1 MSCET
6 SLNQLSVETRAK
18 LRSSQLLT
26 SLPQVVSELLQNS
39 LDAGAS
45 QVDIGVDCEEW
56 TCWVRDNGAGISNA
70 GLTMIGK
77 GSEEGRYNTS
87 KAYTPASLESVSTFG
102 FRGEALSSMAELC
115 CLEISS
121 RTSRSRE
128 SWSVILKGGK
138 PLYSGPSIRWR
149 RETAGTVVCVRDA
162 FFSLP
167 IRRQSHPSTA
177 KTIDA
182 IKQELEAYALMFPN
196 VSFTLQDDSKSRE
209 SASSKGHVLRVP
221 KTRSI
226 LAAFRH
232 MYGRALTEHVEEIN
246 ATSGDLKLE
255 GFMSLV
261 GARSKAHQYLY
272 INKHPISFCDL
283 HRLIDSKFSN
293 STFIKHAYDE
303 GGETSLRSSV
313 RRSPRKGEK
322 KPIYVLNLVIP
333 TRLIDNCLEPAKSI
347 VQIEHKNVVT
357 TFLSSVID
365 SFLIRYGFA
374 SGKRGAEEGY
384 DSPPKKRKVSIVPDS
399 TAKINAAQP
408 PASRKAEPKAVFI
421 HPGNISE
428 ESPPTRVWE
437 DPATGEMFI
446 VNARTGN
453 SYAQHSSHKSDGPCT
468 ANTNRTL
475 RIPRLLKKDQDG
487 LCSGPAHDKMPDWLQ
502 EALSANNAYA
512 TAEPKIPS
520 LPLFANQAS
529 DDQGYASNYS
539 KNPSCC
545 AHAFG
550 ASYLQSRSSSSENA
564 RARFHK
570 GDLLKAQVINQVDRK
585 FIACLVD
592 LDHSAHRENGKPQE
606 KCTAGGSTLILID
619 QHAADERVR
628 VERFLREICSGFLR
642 HCEGTGG
649 VEVSELSPAVPI
661 LLTRHEAS
669 RLATIE
675 EVQSAFDR
683 WGIRFEGLAKL
694 TSESECVGDEA
705 SGGYVQVFVS
715 AIPAIVGDKLLI
727 NDELRDLVKGYLGTL
742 ESEGASPLNL
752 SQQKDADNIKDDESQ
767 WLKALRWC
775 PQELLDLIN
784 SKACRGA
791 VMFNDPLSLEQCERL
806 VTHLAATA
814 FPFQCAHG
822 RPSLVPLTHVSVNS
836 GRRSAPA
843 LDWTRLS

>member
-18 LRSSQLLT
+18 LRSAQLLT

-56 TCWVRDNGAGISNA
+56 SCWVRDNGAGISKA

-77 GSEEGRYNTS
+77 GSEEGRYT
-87 KAYTPASLESVSTFG
+87 
-102 FRGEALSSMAELC
+102 LSSMAELC

-121 RTSRSRE
+121 RTSQSPE

-138 PLYSGPSIRWR
+138 FLYSGPSIRWR

-162 FFSLP
+162 FYSLP
-167 IRRQSHPSTA
+167 IRRQSHPSSA

-182 IKQELEAYALMFPN
+182 IKQELEAYALMFPC

-209 SASSKGHVLRVP
+209 NASSKGHVLRIP

-232 MYGRALTEHVEEIN
+232 MYGRALTEHVEEID
-246 ATSGDLKLE
+246 ATLE
-255 GFMSLV
+255 ICFPD
-261 GARSKAHQYLY
+261 

-283 HRLIDSKFSN
+283 HRLIDNKFSN
-293 STFIKHAYDE
+293 STFLKHVSRIYVE
-303 GGETSLRSSV
+303 SLRFLNRKVVLNSVLAV

-333 TRLIDNCLEPAKSI
+333 TRLIDNCLEPAKSA
-347 VQIEHKNVVT
+347 VQIEDKNAVT

-365 SFLIRYGFA
+365 SFLIRHSFA
-374 SGKRGAEEGY
+374 S
-384 DSPPKKRKVSIVPDS
+384 DPDS
-399 TAKINAAQP
+399 AAQKNVL
-408 PASRKAEPKAVFI
+408 ASRKAEPNEARAVFI
-421 HPGNISE
+421 HPVSSREPIIKLWYSVDRNQKGNTSDEI
-428 ESPPTRVWE
+428 PKTMVWE
-437 DPATGEMFI
+437 DPGMDEMFI
-446 VNARTGN
+446 VNAPTGN
-453 SYAQHSSHKSDGPCT
+453 SHSIDGTNT
-468 ANTNRTL
+468 ASVNRVS
-475 RIPRLLKKDQDG
+475 RIPRPMRKG
-487 LCSGPAHDKMPDWLQ
+487 GPCSGPMPDWLQ
-502 EALSANNAYA
+502 EALIANNAYS
-512 TAEPKIPS
+512 TTQPKIPS
-520 LPLFANQAS
+520 LSLFSNQAS
-529 DDQGYASNYS
+529 DDQGCAVVHSNH
-539 KNPSCC
+539 PSCC
-545 AHAFG
+545 APPFG
-550 ASYLQSRSSSSENA
+550 TP
-564 RARFHK
+564 FHK

-592 LDHSAHRENGKPQE
+592 LDHSTHGQTPKNLA
-606 KCTAGGSTLILID
+606 ADGSTLILID

-628 VERFLREICSGFLR
+628 VERFLTEICSGFLQ

-669 RLATIE
+669 RLAAIE

-683 WGIRFEGLAKL
+683 WGVRFDGLTKL
-694 TSESECVGDEA
+694 TPLESECEA
-705 SGGYVQVFVS
+705 SDGYVQVFVR
-715 AIPAIVGDKLLI
+715 AIPAIVGDKLLM
-727 NDELRDLVKGYLGTL
+727 NDELQDLVKGYLGTL
-742 ESEGASPLNL
+742 ESEGAYPPNL
-752 SQQKDADNIKDDESQ
+752 SQHKDVDNIKNDESR

-775 PQELLDLIN
+775 PRELLDLIN

-806 VTHLAATA
+806 VRHLAATA

-822 RPSLVPLTHVSVNS
+822 RLTFP
-836 GRRSAPA
+836 RSFDSCKYQERQAIPTGIG
-843 LDWTRLS
+843 LDEAEPTHAGLKYRYRVRLGDLY

>member
-6 SLNQLSVETRAK
+6 SLKQLSVETRAK
-18 LRSSQLLT
+18 LRSAQLLT
-26 SLPQVVSELLQNS
+26 SLPQVISELLQNS

-45 QVDIGVDCEEW
+45 QVDIGVDCEDW
-56 TCWVRDNGAGISNA
+56 SCWVRDNGAGISKA

-87 KAYTPASLESVSTFG
+87 KAYTPASLDFVSTFG

-121 RTSRSRE
+121 RTSQSRE

-138 PLYSGPSIRWR
+138 SLYSGPSIRWR
-149 RETAGTVVCVRDA
+149 RENPGSVVCVRDA

-177 KTIDA
+177 KTIDG
-182 IKQELEAYALMFPN
+182 IKQEVEAYALMFPD
-196 VSFTLQDDSKSRE
+196 VAFTLQDDSKSRDN
-209 SASSKGHVLRVP
+209 ASSKGHVLRVP

-232 MYGRALTEHVEEIN
+232 MYGRALTAHVEEID
-246 ATSGDLKLE
+246 ATSGDLKVE

-261 GARSKAHQYLY
+261 GARSKVHQYLY

-283 HRLIDSKFSN
+283 HRLIDNKFSN
-293 STFIKHAYDE
+293 STFMKHAYDE

-322 KPIYVLNLVIP
+322 RAIYVLNLGIP
-333 TRLIDNCLEPAKSI
+333 TRLIDNCLEPAKSA

-365 SFLIRYGFA
+365 SFLIRHGFT
-374 SGKRGAEEGY
+374 SDKRGAEEGCG
-384 DSPPKKRKVSIVPDS
+384 SPPKKRKVSMVPNSADQN
-399 TAKINAAQP
+399 KVLQP
-408 PASRKAEPKAVFI
+408 PANRKTEPKEARAVFI
-421 HPGNISE
+421 HPGNMSE
-428 ESPPTRVWE
+428 EIPRTTVRE
-437 DPATGEMFI
+437 TGEMFI
-446 VNARTGN
+446 VNPRTGN
-453 SYAQHSSHKSDGPCT
+453 SYLQSSRHKIDGT
-468 ANTNRTL
+468 NSASANRVS
-475 RIPRLLKKDQDG
+475 RIPRLLREG
-487 LCSGPAHDKMPDWLQ
+487 PCSGPAQHKMPDWLQ
-502 EALSANNAYA
+502 EALIANNAYA
-512 TAEPKIPS
+512 TTEPRIPS

-529 DDQGYASNYS
+529 DDQGCPIVHSNHPWSCAS
-539 KNPSCC
+539 
-545 AHAFG
+545 AFG
-550 ASYLQSRSSSSENA
+550 TSYLQSGSEHA
-564 RARFHK
+564 RTRFHK
-570 GDLLKAQVINQVDRK
+570 GDLLKARVINQVDRK

-592 LDHSAHRENGKPQE
+592 LDHSTHQEHGKPP
-606 KCTAGGSTLILID
+606 KNLAAGGSTLILID

-628 VERFLREICSGFLR
+628 VERFLTEICFGFLR

-661 LLTRHEAS
+661 LLTHHEAS
-669 RLATIE
+669 RLATI

-694 TSESECVGDEA
+694 TSFESECVRDEA
-705 SGGYVQVFVS
+705 SGGYSQVFIR
-715 AIPAIVGDKLLI
+715 AIPAIVSDKLLV

-742 ESEGASPLNL
+742 ESEGASPPNL
-752 SQQKDADNIKDDESQ
+752 SQQKDVDNIKDDESR

-806 VTHLAATA
+806 VRNLAATA

-822 RPSLVPLTHVSVNS
+822 RPSLVPLTHVSIKS
-836 GRRSAPA
+836 GGRSAPA

>member
-18 LRSSQLLT
+18 LRSAQLLT

-45 QVDIGVDCEEW
+45 QIDIGVDCEEW
-56 TCWVRDNGAGISNA
+56 SCWVRDNGAGISKA

-87 KAYTPASLESVSTFG
+87 KAYTPASLDSVSTFG

-121 RTSRSRE
+121 RTSWSSE

-138 PLYSGPSIRWR
+138 SLYSGPSIRWR

-162 FFSLP
+162 FYSLP
-167 IRRQSHPSTA
+167 IRRQSHPSSA

-182 IKQELEAYALMFPN
+182 IKQELEAYALMFSC

-209 SASSKGHVLRVP
+209 NASSKGHVLRVP
-221 KTRSI
+221 KTRSM

-232 MYGRALTEHVEEIN
+232 MYGRALTEHVEEID
-246 ATSGDLKLE
+246 ATSGNVKVE

-283 HRLIDSKFSN
+283 HRLIDNKFSN
-293 STFIKHAYDE
+293 STFLKHAYDE

-333 TRLIDNCLEPAKSI
+333 TRLVDNCLEPTKSA
-347 VQIEHKNVVT
+347 VQIEDKNVVT
-357 TFLSSVID
+357 RFLSSVID
-365 SFLIRYGFA
+365 SFLIRHSFA

-384 DSPPKKRKVSIVPDS
+384 DSPLKKRKVSIDS
-399 TAKINAAQP
+399 DSANVL
-408 PASRKAEPKAVFI
+408 ASRKAEPNEARAVFI

-428 ESPPTRVWE
+428 DNPKM
-437 DPATGEMFI
+437 DEMFI

-453 SYAQHSSHKSDGPCT
+453 SYSQNSSYGIDGTNT
-468 ANTNRTL
+468 ARVN
-475 RIPRLLKKDQDG
+475 RIPRKG
-487 LCSGPAHDKMPDWLQ
+487 STCSGPMPDWLQ
-502 EALSANNAYA
+502 DALIANNAFY
-512 TAEPKIPS
+512 TTQLKIPS
-520 LPLFANQAS
+520 LSLFSKKVS
-529 DDQGYASNYS
+529 DDQGSALIHSTH
-539 KNPSCC
+539 PSFC
-545 AHAFG
+545 ARPFG
-550 ASYLQSRSSSSENA
+550 SPYLRSSSSDHT
-564 RARFHK
+564 RTRFHK
-570 GDLLKAQVINQVDRK
+570 RDLLKAQVINQVDRK
-585 FIACLVD
+585 FIACLVH
-592 LDHSAHRENGKPQE
+592 LDPSTHGQTQNNLA
-606 KCTAGGSTLILID
+606 ADGSTLILID

-628 VERFLREICSGFLR
+628 VERFLSEICSGFLQ
-642 HCEGTGG
+642 HCQGTGG
-649 VEVSELSPAVPI
+649 VDVSDLSPPVPI

-669 RLATIE
+669 RLAAIE

-683 WGIRFEGLAKL
+683 WGVRFDGLTKL
-694 TSESECVGDEA
+694 TSGDEA
-705 SGGYVQVFVS
+705 SDGYVQVFVRT
-715 AIPAIVGDKLLI
+715 IPAIVGDKLLM
-727 NDELRDLVKGYLGTL
+727 NDELQDLVKGYLGTL
-742 ESEGASPLNL
+742 ESEGAYPPNL
-752 SQQKDADNIKDDESQ
+752 SQHNDVDNINDDESR

-775 PQELLDLIN
+775 PRELLDLIN

-806 VTHLAATA
+806 VRHLAATA

-822 RPSLVPLTHVSVNS
+822 RPSLVPLTHVSIKS
-836 GRRSAPA
+836 GRRFPPA
-843 LDWTRLS
+843 LDWTRLNRLTPG

>member
-6 SLNQLSVETRAK
+6 SLNQLSAETRAK
-18 LRSSQLLT
+18 LRSAQLLT

-39 LDAGAS
+39 LDARAS

-56 TCWVRDNGAGISNA
+56 SCWVRDNGAGISKI

-115 CLEISS
+115 CLEVSS
-121 RTSRSRE
+121 RTSQSRE
-128 SWSVILKGGK
+128 SWSIILKGGK
-138 PLYSGPSIRWR
+138 SLYSGPSIRWR

-167 IRRQSHPSTA
+167 IRRQSHPSAA

-182 IKQELEAYALMFPN
+182 IKQELEAYALMFPG

-209 SASSKGHVLRVP
+209 NASSKGHVLRVP

-232 MYGRALTEHVEEIN
+232 MYGRALTEHVEEMD
-246 ATSGDLKLE
+246 ATFEDLKVE

-261 GARSKAHQYLY
+261 GARS
-272 INKHPISFCDL
+272 KHPISFCDL
-283 HRLIDSKFSN
+283 HRLIDSKFSS

-303 GGETSLRSSV
+303 GGETNLRSSV

-322 KPIYVLNLVIP
+322 KPVYVLNLVIP
-333 TRLIDNCLEPAKSI
+333 TRLIDNCLEPAKSA

-365 SFLIRYGFA
+365 LFLIRHGFA
-374 SGKRGAEEGY
+374 SGKRGAEEGC
-384 DSPPKKRKVSIVPDS
+384 DPPPKKRKVSIVSNSGAQNNVP
-399 TAKINAAQP
+399 QP
-408 PASRKAEPKAVFI
+408 PTSRKAEPKEARAVFI

-428 ESPPTRVWE
+428 EIPQTTIWE
-437 DPATGEMFI
+437 DPAAGEMFI
-446 VNARTGN
+446 VDTRTGN
-453 SYAQHSSHKSDGPCT
+453 SYSQNSRHKIDGTDT
-468 ANTNRTL
+468 ANVNRVS
-475 RIPRLLKKDQDG
+475 RISRLLRKSQDPG
-487 LCSGPAHDKMPDWLQ
+487 QGACSGPTHDKMPDWLQ
-502 EALSANNAYA
+502 EALIANDAYA
-512 TAEPKIPS
+512 TTEPRIPS

-529 DDQGYASNYS
+529 DDQGCAFVHSNHLRS
-539 KNPSCC
+539 
-545 AHAFG
+545 G
-550 ASYLQSRSSSSENA
+550 SSSSEHA
-564 RARFHK
+564 RTRFHK

-592 LDHSAHRENGKPQE
+592 LDHSTHREHGKPP
-606 KCTAGGSTLILID
+606 KKLAAGGSTLILID

-628 VERFLREICSGFLR
+628 VERFLTEICSGFLR
-642 HCEGTGG
+642 HCEGTGS
-649 VEVSELSPAVPI
+649 VEVLELSPAVPI

-669 RLATIE
+669 RLATT
-675 EVQSAFDR
+675 EVRSAFDR

-694 TSESECVGDEA
+694 TSLESECAGDEA
-705 SGGYVQVFVS
+705 SGGYVQVFVR
-715 AIPAIVGDKLLI
+715 AIPAIVGDKLLM

-742 ESEGASPLNL
+742 ESEEASPPNL
-752 SQQKDADNIKDDESQ
+752 SQHKDADNIKDDESR

-775 PQELLDLIN
+775 PRELLDLIN

-806 VTHLAATA
+806 VRHLAATA

-822 RPSLVPLTHVSVNS
+822 RPSLVPLTHVSIKS

>member
-6 SLNQLSVETRAK
+6 SLKQLSVETRAK
-18 LRSSQLLT
+18 LRSAQLLT

-56 TCWVRDNGAGISNA
+56 SCWVRDNGAGISKA

-87 KAYTPASLESVSTFG
+87 KAYTPASLDSVSTFG

-121 RTSRSRE
+121 RTSQSRE

-138 PLYSGPSIRWR
+138 SLYSGPSIRWR
-149 RETAGTVVCVRDA
+149 RETPGSVVCVRDA

-177 KTIDA
+177 KTIDG
-182 IKQELEAYALMFPN
+182 IKQEVEAYALMFPN
-196 VSFTLQDDSKSRE
+196 VAFTLQDDSKSRE
-209 SASSKGHVLRVP
+209 NASSKGQVLRVP

-232 MYGRALTEHVEEIN
+232 MYGRALTEHVEEID
-246 ATSGDLKLE
+246 ATSGDLKVE

-261 GARSKAHQYLY
+261 GARSKVHQYLY

-283 HRLIDSKFSN
+283 HRLIDNKFSN
-293 STFIKHAYDE
+293 STFMKHAYDE

-322 KPIYVLNLVIP
+322 KAIYVLNLVIP
-333 TRLIDNCLEPAKSI
+333 TRLIDNCLEPAKSA

-365 SFLIRYGFA
+365 SFLIRHGFT
-374 SGKRGAEEGY
+374 SGKRGAEEGCG
-384 DSPPKKRKVSIVPDS
+384 SPPKKRKVSMVPNSADQN
-399 TAKINAAQP
+399 KVPQP
-408 PASRKAEPKAVFI
+408 PANRKTEPKEARAVFI
-421 HPGNISE
+421 HPGNVSE
-428 ESPPTRVWE
+428 EIPRTTVRK
-437 DPATGEMFI
+437 TGEMFI
-446 VNARTGN
+446 VNPRTGN
-453 SYAQHSSHKSDGPCT
+453 SYLQSSRHKIDGT
-468 ANTNRTL
+468 NSASANRVS
-475 RIPRLLKKDQDG
+475 RIPRLLREG
-487 LCSGPAHDKMPDWLQ
+487 PCSGPAQHKMPDWLQ
-502 EALSANNAYA
+502 EALIANNAYA
-512 TAEPKIPS
+512 TTEPRIPS
-520 LPLFANQAS
+520 LPLFTNQAS
-529 DDQGYASNYS
+529 DDQGCPIIHSNHPWSCAS
-539 KNPSCC
+539 
-545 AHAFG
+545 AFG
-550 ASYLQSRSSSSENA
+550 TPYLQSGSEHA
-564 RARFHK
+564 RTRFHK
-570 GDLLKAQVINQVDRK
+570 GDLLKARVINQVDRK

-592 LDHSAHRENGKPQE
+592 LDHQEHGKPQ
-606 KCTAGGSTLILID
+606 KNLAAGGSTLILID

-628 VERFLREICSGFLR
+628 VERFLTEICFGFLR

-661 LLTRHEAS
+661 LLTHHEAS
-669 RLATIE
+669 RLATIG
-675 EVQSAFDR
+675 EVQLAFNR

-694 TSESECVGDEA
+694 TSFESECVRDEA
-705 SGGYVQVFVS
+705 SGGYVQVFVRT
-715 AIPAIVGDKLLI
+715 IPAIVSDKLLM

-742 ESEGASPLNL
+742 ESEGASPPNL
-752 SQQKDADNIKDDESQ
+752 SQQKDVDNIKDDESL

-806 VTHLAATA
+806 VRNLAATA

-822 RPSLVPLTHVSVNS
+822 RPSLVPLTHVSIKS
-836 GRRSAPA
+836 GGRSAPA

>member
-6 SLNQLSVETRAK
+6 SLNQLSAGD
-18 LRSSQLLT
+18 
-26 SLPQVVSELLQNS
+26 PCLQNS

-45 QVDIGVDCEEW
+45 QVDIGVNCEEW
-56 TCWVRDNGAGISNA
+56 SCWVRDN
-70 GLTMIGK
+70 GK

-87 KAYTPASLESVSTFG
+87 KAYTPASLDSVSTFG

-138 PLYSGPSIRWR
+138 SLYTGPSIRWR

-167 IRRQSHPSTA
+167 IRP

-182 IKQELEAYALMFPN
+182 IKQELEAYALMFSD
-196 VSFTLQDDSKSRE
+196 VSFTLQDDSKTRE
-209 SASSKGHVLRVP
+209 NASSKGHVLRVP

-226 LAAFRH
+226 LTAFRH
-232 MYGRALTEHVEEIN
+232 MYGRALTEHVEEID
-246 ATSGDLKLE
+246 ATSGDLKVE
-255 GFMSLV
+255 GFISLV
-261 GARSKAHQYLY
+261 GARSKVR
-272 INKHPISFCDL
+272 ISHPISFCDL

-333 TRLIDNCLEPAKSI
+333 TRLIDNCLEPAKTA

-365 SFLIRYGFA
+365 SFLIQHGFA
-374 SGKRGAEEGY
+374 SGKRGAEEGR
-384 DSPPKKRKVSIVPDS
+384 DSPFKKRKVSIVS
-399 TAKINAAQP
+399 NSAAQNNVPQP
-408 PASRKAEPKAVFI
+408 PASRKAERKEAQAVFI
-421 HPGNISE
+421 HPGNTSE
-428 ESPPTRVWE
+428 EIPQTTVWE

-446 VNARTGN
+446 VDARTGN
-453 SYAQHSSHKSDGPCT
+453 SYAQNSHHKIDGTNT
-468 ANTNRTL
+468 ASMNRAS
-475 RIPRLLKKDQDG
+475 RIPRLLKKGQDPRQG
-487 LCSGPAHDKMPDWLQ
+487 ACSGPAHDSIPDWLQ

-512 TAEPKIPS
+512 TTEPKIPS
-520 LPLFANQAS
+520 LPPFANQVS
-529 DDQGYASNYS
+529 DDQGYALIHSN
-539 KNPSCC
+539 NPLCC

-550 ASYLQSRSSSSENA
+550 TPYLQSGSSSSEHA
-564 RARFHK
+564 RTRFHK
-570 GDLLKAQVINQVDRK
+570 ADLLKAQVINQVDRK
-585 FIACLVD
+585 P
-592 LDHSAHRENGKPQE
+592 AHRENGNPPE
-606 KCTAGGSTLILID
+606 KCTTGGSTLILID

-628 VERFLREICSGFLR
+628 VERFLTEICSGFLR

-683 WGIRFEGLAKL
+683 WGVRFEGLAKS
-694 TSESECVGDEA
+694 TSLESERAGDEA
-705 SGGYVQVFVS
+705 SGGYVQVFVRT
-715 AIPAIVGDKLLI
+715 IPAIVGDKLLM

-742 ESEGASPLNL
+742 ESEEASPPNL
-752 SQQKDADNIKDDESQ
+752 SQQKDADNIKDDESR

-775 PQELLDLIN
+775 PQELLELIN

-806 VTHLAATA
+806 VRHLAATA
-814 FPFQCAHG
+814 FPF
-822 RPSLVPLTHVSVNS
+822 N
-836 GRRSAPA
+836 AP
-843 LDWTRLS
+843 TEG

>member
-18 LRSSQLLT
+18 LRSAQLLT

-56 TCWVRDNGAGISNA
+56 SCWVRDNGAGISKA

-87 KAYTPASLESVSTFG
+87 KAYTPASLASVSTFG

-121 RTSRSRE
+121 RTSQSRE

-138 PLYSGPSIRWR
+138 SLYSGPSIRWR
-149 RETAGTVVCVRDA
+149 REIAGTVVCVRDA

-182 IKQELEAYALMFPN
+182 IKQELEAYALMFPS
-196 VSFTLQDDSKSRE
+196 VSFTLQDDNKSRE
-209 SASSKGHVLRVP
+209 NASNKGHVLRVP

-232 MYGRALTEHVEEIN
+232 MYGRALTEHVEEID
-246 ATSGDLKLE
+246 ATSGDLKVE

-303 GGETSLRSSV
+303 GGETNLRSSV

-322 KPIYVLNLVIP
+322 KAIYVLNLVIP
-333 TRLIDNCLEPAKSI
+333 TRLIDNCLEPAKSA

-365 SFLIRYGFA
+365 LFLIRHGFA
-374 SGKRGAEEGY
+374 SGKRGVEEEGC
-384 DSPPKKRKVSIVPDS
+384 DPPPKKRKVSIVPN
-399 TAKINAAQP
+399 NATQNNVP
-408 PASRKAEPKAVFI
+408 HSRKVEPKEERAIFI

-428 ESPPTRVWE
+428 EIPQTTVWE
-437 DPATGEMFI
+437 DPAAGEMFI
-446 VNARTGN
+446 VNTRTGN
-453 SYAQHSSHKSDGPCT
+453 SYSQNSRHEIDGTKS
-468 ANTNRTL
+468 ANVNRIS
-475 RIPRLLKKDQDG
+475 RIPRLLMKSLDG
-487 LCSGPAHDKMPDWLQ
+487 ACSGPAHDKMPDWLQ
-502 EALSANNAYA
+502 EALIANDAYA
-512 TAEPKIPS
+512 TTEPKIPS

-529 DDQGYASNYS
+529 DDQGYALTHSSY
-539 KNPSCC
+539 C
-545 AHAFG
+545 ARDFG
-550 ASYLQSRSSSSENA
+550 APGQSSSEHA
-564 RARFHK
+564 RTRFHK
-570 GDLLKAQVINQVDRK
+570 GDLSKAQVINQVDRK

-592 LDHSAHRENGKPQE
+592 LDQGHGKPPKQLA
-606 KCTAGGSTLILID
+606 AGGSTLILID

-628 VERFLREICSGFLR
+628 VERFLTEICSGFLR

-675 EVQSAFDR
+675 EIQSAFDR
-683 WGIRFEGLAKL
+683 WGVRFEGLAKL
-694 TSESECVGDEA
+694 TSLKPECAGDET
-705 SGGYVQVFVS
+705 SDGYVQVFVR
-715 AIPAIVGDKLLI
+715 AIPAIVGDKLLM

-742 ESEGASPLNL
+742 ESEGVYPPNL
-752 SQQKDADNIKDDESQ
+752 SQQIDADNIKDDESR

-806 VTHLAATA
+806 VRHLAATA

-822 RPSLVPLTHVSVNS
+822 RPSLVPLTHVSIKS
-836 GRRSAPA
+836 GRRSEPA
-843 LDWTRLS
+843 LDWTRLG

>member
-56 TCWVRDNGAGISNA
+56 SCWVRDNGAGISKA

-149 RETAGTVVCVRDA
+149 RETPGTVVCVRDA

-167 IRRQSHPSTA
+167 IRRQSHPSVA

-232 MYGRALTEHVEEIN
+232 MYGRALTEHVAEIN

-255 GFMSLV
+255 GFVSLV

-293 STFIKHAYDE
+293 STFVKHAYDE
-303 GGETSLRSSV
+303 GGETSLRSPV

-333 TRLIDNCLEPAKSI
+333 TRHIDNCLEPAKSI

-365 SFLIRYGFA
+365 SFLIRNSFA

-384 DSPPKKRKVSIVPDS
+384 VSPPKKRKVTIVPDS
-399 TAKINAAQP
+399 TAQINVAQL

-437 DPATGEMFI
+437 DPATGELFI

-453 SYAQHSSHKSDGPCT
+453 SYAQHSSRKSDGPCT

-475 RIPRLLKKDQDG
+475 RVPRLLKTDQDG
-487 LCSGPAHDKMPDWLQ
+487 VCSGPAHDKMPDWLQ

-529 DDQGYASNYS
+529 DDHASNYS

-545 AHAFG
+545 AHTFG
-550 ASYLQSRSSSSENA
+550 APYLQSRSSSSEHA

-592 LDHSAHRENGKPQE
+592 LEHSAHRESGKPQE

-642 HCEGTGG
+642 YCEGIGG
-649 VEVSELSPAVPI
+649 VEVSELCPAVPI

-683 WGIRFEGLAKL
+683 WGVRFEGLAKL
-694 TSESECVGDEA
+694 TLESECVGDEA

-715 AIPAIVGDKLLI
+715 AIPAIVSDKLLI

-742 ESEGASPLNL
+742 ESEEAYPPNL

-775 PQELLDLIN
+775 PRELLDLIN